1 MMSEKHIITINNENY
16 VLPIPMPW
24 EIVDGQKISTVDL
37 MNFGEVENGSRPSP
51 RTISLSRFFPSY
63 NMGFVTNSEFRNK
76 WDYIKAFKNAKD
88 NSIKVLYSITDT
100 PISMYCKI
108 TNFEYGREDGVGNIK
123 YTLDLKEYKEV
134 IDYDVKDNIIGQAH
148 VNVNDGYGH
157 WWNVKEG
164 DTIFTIAKWA
174 YGDSSKYTEILKKN
188 NLKNKNQIKVGMYL
202 CL

>member
-1 MMSEKHIITINNENY
+1 MSEKHIITINNENY

-37 MNFGEVENGSRPSP
+37 MNFGEVENGSRPAP
-51 RTISLSRFFPSY
+51 RTISLSQFFPSY
-63 NMGFVTNSEFRNK
+63 NLGFISNSEFRNK
-76 WDYIKAFKNAKD
+76 WEYVKAFKNAKD
-88 NSIKVLYSITDT
+88 NSIKVLYSITET
-100 PISMYCKI
+100 PISMTCKI
-108 TNFEYGREDGVGNIK
+108 TNFTYGREDGVGNIK

-134 IDYDVKDNIIGQAH
+134 MDYDVKDNIIGQAH
-148 VNVNDGYGH
+148 VQNDGYGH
-157 WWNVKEG
+157 WWNVKEE

-188 NLKNKNQIKVGMYL
+188 NLKNKNQIKVGMSL